1 MNASFYSGARGMI
14 TEQDKLSVISNNVA
28 NVNTVGYK
36 SKSAVFMD
44 LMYYNMH
51 SQERVTTGT
60 GVKIQHTNTDFS
72 SNGVS
77 AAPEGGHNYAIMEP
91 DAFFMVRNQTTNEI
105 TYTRAGNFSVSLHN
119 DGYFYLLTDSQ
130 KYVLDGNGNPIR
142 YINGELTGEPGVF
155 TCANTNGM
163 MSVGSNEFSP
173 VPKNGNPIRI
183 DGADMM
189 EGYLELSNTDMAQ
202 EMSDTVVASRAY
214 TYALKMV
221 QTSDEIEQT
230 INGLRS

>member
-1 MNASFYSGARGMI
+1 
-14 TEQDKLSVISNNVA
+14 
-28 NVNTVGYK
+28 
-36 SKSAVFMD
+36 
-44 LMYYNMH
+44 
-51 SQERVTTGT
+51 
-60 GVKIQHTNTDFS
+60 
-72 SNGVS
+72 
-77 AAPEGGHNYAIMEP
+77 
-91 DAFFMVRNQTTNEI
+91 
-105 TYTRAGNFSVSLHN
+105 
-119 DGYFYLLTDSQ
+119 
-130 KYVLDGNGNPIR
+130 
-142 YINGELTGEPGVF
+142 
-155 TCANTNGM
+155 M

>member
-1 MNASFYSGARGMI
+1 MI

-36 SKSAVFMD
+36 AKSSVFMD

-51 SQERVTTGT
+51 SQDRVTTGT
-60 GVKIQHTNTDFS
+60 GVKIQHTNTDYS
-72 SNGVS
+72 SNGISPVE
-77 AAPEGGHNYAIMEP
+77 EGGHNYAIA
-91 DAFFMVRNQTTNEI
+91 DQDGFFMVRNQATNEI

-119 DGYFYLLTDSQ
+119 DGYFYLLTDAQ

-142 YINGELTGEPGVF
+142 YINGELTGEPGIF
-155 TCANTNGM
+155 TFANTNGM
-163 MSVGSNEFSP
+163 LSVGSNEFSP
-173 VPKNGNPIRI
+173 VPKNGNPIRVV
-183 DGADMM
+183 GADVRK
-189 EGYLELSNTDMAQ
+189 GYLELSNTDMAQ